1 MNDLLA
7 NFVLE
12 PPAWPVLLT
21 VTAAAML
28 LWEAAAIFL
37 ELYRQHGPLRAGM
50 LTVLALGAGPLLLT
64 SAVAAKVMRARPGLG
79 RLTGVAARGCVVMA
93 LAMGVYS
100 SGVRGGLVAVAA
112 CTVFWTLR
120 SYSRTTTP
128 LKRRW
133 HVILLSLRLAA
144 ILLAVAIVFR
154 PQYNYELEEFIR
166 PCVLIGLDTSTSMQ
180 RRDVPTGKTIAGE
193 PERITRIA
201 AASAALRQAN
211 EQLDKLASGAA
222 VEVFSFAGGAHSLAQ
237 LPGELH
243 LDTPPPAD
251 GKTTALGDAP
261 MAAYND
267 CMQRGQDVAAIVLL
281 SDGCGN
287 SVENLTPEDF
297 ASRMAVAGVPVNT
310 VGVGSEEVSPFT
322 RVLNVKEL
330 VSPDQVAA
338 FNRLPIQARIE
349 AYGLGGRKVKV
360 GYSFGGDD
368 PNAGGHWQVFDVAT
382 AQEVLTAEFVHVPLA
397 AGFQRLKVFASIEG
411 EPVREL
417 GGQPVAS
424 KLVQVIDSELRVL
437 YLEGKF
443 RYEVKFITQALA
455 AANRFAVDR
464 RILMGTNG
472 PAAAVLGEKEEDWL
486 RYHAIILGDVSPSD
500 FTPGQLE
507 MIREMVRKYGK
518 GLCMIGGSRSFG
530 RGGWDKTP
538 LADVLGVNLAASAGQ
553 IDRDVQV
560 VPTPAGLTHG
570 LMNIGDTGQDVA
582 ACWKQLAPLPGCNK
596 LGGVKDAAEVLAATP
611 AGDPLIVAQ
620 NYGGGRSLAIAFD
633 MTWLW
638 VTARDTG
645 DLQRRFWRQVAMYL
659 CAPKGNVWITTDKTS
674 YDLARLV
681 AAKEVV
687 EVTAGVEDAQGL
699 RLPEA
704 PVTVTLTGPD
714 GKSVPLAMVVDK
726 DHRATRL
733 TAFQVPNPG
742 TYGLKVT
749 AEVSGR
755 TLTAEHGLEVVQRDL
770 EALDVLA
777 NFKQLTRLASNTSGH
792 FVPLAELDSL
802 LSKITVSTH
811 PRRRVRT
818 ESIDF
823 AANLRWPVVF
833 ALIALACAEW
843 VIRKRR
849 GLV

>member
-1 MNDLLA
+1 M
-7 NFVLE
+7 
-12 PPAWPVLLT
+12 
-21 VTAAAML
+21 
-28 LWEAAAIFL
+28 
-37 ELYRQHGPLRAGM
+37 
-50 LTVLALGAGPLLLT
+50 
-64 SAVAAKVMRARPGLG
+64 
-79 RLTGVAARGCVVMA
+79 
-93 LAMGVYS
+93 
-100 SGVRGGLVAVAA
+100 
-112 CTVFWTLR
+112 
-120 SYSRTTTP
+120 
-128 LKRRW
+128 
-133 HVILLSLRLAA
+133 
-144 ILLAVAIVFR
+144 
-154 PQYNYELEEFIR
+154 
-166 PCVLIGLDTSTSMQ
+166 
-180 RRDVPTGKTIAGE
+180 
-193 PERITRIA
+193 
-201 AASAALRQAN
+201 
-211 EQLDKLASGAA
+211 
-222 VEVFSFAGGAHSLAQ
+222 
-237 LPGELH
+237 
-243 LDTPPPAD
+243 
-251 GKTTALGDAP
+251 
-261 MAAYND
+261 
-267 CMQRGQDVAAIVLL
+267 
-281 SDGCGN
+281 
-287 SVENLTPEDF
+287 
-297 ASRMAVAGVPVNT
+297 
-310 VGVGSEEVSPFT
+310 
-322 RVLNVKEL
+322 
-330 VSPDQVAA
+330 
-338 FNRLPIQARIE
+338 
-349 AYGLGGRKVKV
+349 
-360 GYSFGGDD
+360 
-368 PNAGGHWQVFDVAT
+368 
-382 AQEVLTAEFVHVPLA
+382 
-397 AGFQRLKVFASIEG
+397 
-411 EPVREL
+411 
-417 GGQPVAS
+417 
-424 KLVQVIDSELRVL
+424 
-437 YLEGKF
+437 
-443 RYEVKFITQALA
+443 
-455 AANRFAVDR
+455 
-464 RILMGTNG
+464 
-472 PAAAVLGEKEEDWL
+472 
-486 RYHAIILGDVSPSD
+486 
-500 FTPGQLE
+500 
-507 MIREMVRKYGK
+507 
-518 GLCMIGGSRSFG
+518 
-530 RGGWDKTP
+530 
-538 LADVLGVNLAASAGQ
+538 
-553 IDRDVQV
+553 
-560 VPTPAGLTHG
+560 
-570 LMNIGDTGQDVA
+570 
-582 ACWKQLAPLPGCNK
+582 
-596 LGGVKDAAEVLAATP
+596 LAATP